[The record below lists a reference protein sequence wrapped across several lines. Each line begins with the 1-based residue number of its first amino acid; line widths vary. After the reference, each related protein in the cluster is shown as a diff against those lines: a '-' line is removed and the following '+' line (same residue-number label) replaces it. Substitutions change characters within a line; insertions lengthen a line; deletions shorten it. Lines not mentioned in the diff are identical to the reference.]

1 MKKKTLSNEKLGNRI
16 VEWFAAHPKDSY
28 NYLQISQEL
37 GIFGRTNR
45 ADVYDMLIGMLEQGI
60 LREITPGRFA
70 LAEAERQAENEY
82 EGIFDRRHNGMH
94 QVKVE
99 GFEDTFTVYD
109 GDDMQALDGDKVK
122 IKRVVSKR
130 SSNGMQARVVEVIER
145 VEHRYVGVLQ
155 QSGRYNFVI
164 PDNRSLDKD
173 IYIPIERLGKAK
185 NGDKVVVLIERWPQF
200 SKNPIGQIE
209 DILGRNGE
217 NNAEM
222 HAILAEFGLPYK
234 YPEHL
239 VKAAQKIDAGI
250 TDEEVAKREDYR
262 DVVTFTIDPADAKDF
277 DDALSLKKL
286 KNGNWEAGVHIADVS
301 HYVQQGTAIDEE
313 AFKRATSIYLVDRT
327 IPMLPEKLCNELC
340 SLRQDEDKLCYSTIF
355 EMDDEANVL
364 NSRIVKT
371 VIRSNRRFNYE
382 EAQNII
388 ETGEGDYKMEVLTL
402 DKLAKK
408 LRAKRFENGAIAF
421 DRAEVKFILDE
432 KGKPV
437 DVYFK
442 TAKDSNQL
450 VEEFM
455 LLANRTV
462 AETIGTALNKSS
474 KKPKTFVYRVHD
486 QPSSEKLMNLA
497 GMASRF
503 GHKMPAVGSNKVIS
517 QGINNLMKDI
527 HERPEENL
535 LSALAIRSMAK
546 AIYTTQNIG
555 HYGLAFDYYTHFTS
569 PIRRYPDTM
578 VHRLLDRYLNNGGR
592 SVPGVQY
599 EEYCKHCSEME
610 QTAAQAERASIK
622 YKQAEYLKDR
632 LGEVFEGT
640 VSGVSEWGF
649 YVELTDNMC
658 EGLVPVRDLKDDHY
672 VYDEKNFCLIGRSKH
687 RRFTLGDKVKVQVA
701 AVNMERKTIDFK
713 LEEGFTPVPAPKPTA
728 RPKAA
733 SKPKGEK
740 PKAKS
745 KAKGNSRAKGKKK
758 K

>member
-1 MKKKTLSNEKLGNRI
+1 
-16 VEWFAAHPKDSY
+16 
-28 NYLQISQEL
+28 
-37 GIFGRTNR
+37 
-45 ADVYDMLIGMLEQGI
+45 MLIGMLEQGI

-82 EGIFDRRHNGMH
+82 EGVFDRRHNGMH

-733 SKPKGEK
+733 SKPKEEK
-740 PKAKS
+740 PKA

>member
-1 MKKKTLSNEKLGNRI
+1 MKRKNLGNEKLGTRLL
-16 VEWFAAHPKDSY
+16 EWFEAHPKDSY

-37 GIFGRTNR
+37 GIFGRANR
-45 ADVYDMLIGMLEQGI
+45 TDVYDMLNEMAEQG
-60 LREITPGRFA
+60 LLKEVSTGRFT
-70 LAEAERQAENEY
+70 LADAERKAETEFQGVF
-82 EGIFDRRHNGMH
+82 ERHHNGIH

-99 GFEDTFTVYD
+99 GFEESFIVYD
-109 GDDMQALDGDKVK
+109 GDDMQSLTGDIVK
-122 IKRVVSKR
+122 IKKIISRR
-130 SSNGMQARVVEVIER
+130 SGNGMQARVVEVLER
-145 VEHRYVGVLQ
+145 KEHRFVGVLQ

-173 IYIPIERLGKAK
+173 IYIPNERIGKAK
-185 NGDKVVVLIERWPQF
+185 SGDKVVVKIERWPQF
-200 SKNPIGQIE
+200 SKNPIGQII
-209 DILGRNGE
+209 DILGKNGE

-234 YPEHL
+234 YPEHV
-239 VKAAQKIDAGI
+239 VKAAQKIEAGI
-250 TDEEVAKREDYR
+250 TEDEIARREDYR
-262 DVVTFTIDPADAKDF
+262 NVVTFTIDPADAKDF

-301 HYVQQGTAIDEE
+301 HYVQPDTSIDEE
-313 AFKRATSIYLVDRT
+313 AYKRATSIYLVDRT

-355 EMDDEANVL
+355 EMDDEANVV
-364 NSRIVKT
+364 NKRIVKT

-382 EAQNII
+382 EAQQII
-388 ETGEGDYKMEVLTL
+388 ETGEGDYKNEILTL
-402 DKLAKK
+402 DKLAKQ
-408 LRAKRFENGAIAF
+408 LRARRFEAGAVAF
-421 DRAEVKFILDE
+421 DRAEVKFILDD

-442 TAKDSNQL
+442 VAKDSNQL

-462 AETIGTALNKSS
+462 AETIGTALNKTS

-503 GHKMPAVGSNKVIS
+503 GHKIPAVGNNKTIT
-517 QGINNLMKDI
+517 QGINKLMKDI
-527 HERPEENL
+527 HDKPEENL
-535 LSALAIRSMAK
+535 LSTLAIRSMAK
-546 AIYTTQNIG
+546 AIYTTENIG

-578 VHRLLDRYLNNGGR
+578 VHRLLDRYLNQGGR
-592 SVPGVQY
+592 SVMKVQY
-599 EEYCKHCSEME
+599 EEFCKHCSDME

-632 LGEVFEGT
+632 LGEVFMGT

-649 YVELTDNMC
+649 YVELDDNMC
-658 EGLVPVRDLKDDHY
+658 EGLVPARDLKDDHY
-672 VYDEKNFCLIGRSKH
+672 VYDEKNFCLIGRRSH

-701 AVNMERKTIDFK
+701 SVNMERKMIDFK
-713 LEEGFTPVPAPKPTA
+713 LEDTVASNTMAQRQQDNKKSQRPQAKKSQRPTA
-728 RPKAA
+728 K
-733 SKPKGEK
+733 
-740 PKAKS
+740 
-745 KAKGNSRAKGKKK
+745 NKGKKGK
-758 K
+758 KR

>member
-45 ADVYDMLIGMLEQGI
+45 ANVYDMLIGMLEQGI
-60 LREITPGRFA
+60 LKEITPGRFT

-82 EGIFDRRHNGMH
+82 EGVFDRRHNGMH

-99 GFEDTFTVYD
+99 GFEETFTVYD

-262 DVVTFTIDPADAKDF
+262 EVVTFTIDPADAKDF

-388 ETGEGDYKMEVLTL
+388 ETGDGDYKMEVLTL

-622 YKQAEYLKDR
+622 YKQAEYLKER

-733 SKPKGEK
+733 SKPKEEK
-740 PKAKS
+740 PKA

>member
-262 DVVTFTIDPADAKDF
+262 EVVTFTIDPADAKDF

-462 AETIGTALNKSS
+462 AETIGTALNKSC

-733 SKPKGEK
+733 SKSKGEK
-740 PKAKS
+740 PKTKS

>member
-262 DVVTFTIDPADAKDF
+262 EVVTFTIDPADAKDF

-733 SKPKGEK
+733 SKPKEEK

-745 KAKGNSRAKGKKK
+745 KGNSRAKGKKK

>member
-45 ADVYDMLIGMLEQGI
+45 ANVYDMLIGMLEQGI
-60 LREITPGRFA
+60 LKEITPGRFT

-82 EGIFDRRHNGMH
+82 EGVFDRRHNGMH

-99 GFEDTFTVYD
+99 GFEETFTVYD

-262 DVVTFTIDPADAKDF
+262 EVVTFTIDPADAKDF

-733 SKPKGEK
+733 SKPKEEK
-740 PKAKS
+740 PKA

>member
-262 DVVTFTIDPADAKDF
+262 EVVTFTIDPADAKDF

>member
-1 MKKKTLSNEKLGNRI
+1 MKKNTSSEKLANRI
-16 VEWFAAHPKDSY
+16 LEWFATHPKDSY
-28 NYLQISQEL
+28 NYLQVSQEL
-37 GIFGRTNR
+37 GIFGRSNR
-45 ADVYDMLIGMLEQGI
+45 ANVYDMLTEMYAQG
-60 LREITPGRFA
+60 LLKEVSPGRFT
-70 LAEAERQAENEY
+70 LADAERKAEVEL
-82 EGIFDRRHNGMH
+82 EGVFDRRHNGMH

-109 GDDMQALDGDKVK
+109 GDDMQALTGDKVK
-122 IKRVVSKR
+122 IKKIGGRRSKD
-130 SSNGMQARVVEVIER
+130 NGMQARVLEVIER
-145 VEHRYVGVLQ
+145 IEHRYVGVLQ
-155 QSGRYNFVI
+155 QSGKYNFVI

-173 IYIPIERLGKAK
+173 IYIPNERIGKAK
-185 NGDKVVVLIERWPQF
+185 NGDKVFVQIERWPQF
-200 SKNPIGQIE
+200 SKNPIGKII
-209 DILGRNGE
+209 DILGKNGE

-234 YPEHL
+234 YPKNL
-239 VKAAQKIDAGI
+239 VKQAETIDAGI
-250 TDEEVAKREDYR
+250 TPEEIAKREDYR

-277 DDALSLKKL
+277 DDALSIKKL
-286 KNGNWEAGVHIADVS
+286 DNGHWEAGVHIADVS
-301 HYVQQGTAIDEE
+301 HYVQPNTPIDEE

-340 SLRQDEDKLCYSTIF
+340 SLRQDEDKLTYSTIF
-355 EMDDEANVL
+355 EMDDDANVL
-364 NSRIVKT
+364 KSRIVKT

-388 ETGEGDYKMEVLTL
+388 ETGQGDFAPEVLAL
-402 DKLAKK
+402 DRLAKQ
-408 LRAKRFENGAIAF
+408 LRARRFAEGAIAF
-421 DRAEVKFILDE
+421 DRAEVKFVLDN
-432 KGKPV
+432 KGKPT

-442 TAKDSNQL
+442 IAKDSNKL

-462 AETIGTALNKSS
+462 AETIGKAINKTS
-474 KKPKTFVYRVHD
+474 KKAKTFVYRVHD
-486 QPSSEKLMNLA
+486 QPSLEKLMNLA

-503 GHKMPAVGSNKVIS
+503 GHKVQAVGNNKAIS
-517 QGINNLMKDI
+517 QGINKLMKDI
-527 HERPEENL
+527 HDRPEENL
-535 LSALAIRSMAK
+535 LSTLAIRSMAK
-546 AIYTTQNIG
+546 AVYTTQNIG

-622 YKQAEYLKDR
+622 YKQAEYLADR

-649 YVELTDNMC
+649 YVELKDNMC

-672 VYDEKNFCLIGRSKH
+672 VYDERNVCLIGRRTHK
-687 RRFTLGDKVKVQVA
+687 RYTLGDKVKVQVA

-713 LEEGFTPVPAPKPTA
+713 LE
-728 RPKAA
+728 
-733 SKPKGEK
+733 
-740 PKAKS
+740 
-745 KAKGNSRAKGKKK
+745 
-758 K
+758 

>member
-262 DVVTFTIDPADAKDF
+262 EVVTFTIDPADAKDF

-713 LEEGFTPVPAPKPTA
+713 LEEGFTPVPAPKPTT

-733 SKPKGEK
+733 SKPKEEK
-740 PKAKS
+740 PKA

>member
-99 GFEDTFTVYD
+99 GFEETFTVYD

-262 DVVTFTIDPADAKDF
+262 EVVTFTIDPADAKDF

-733 SKPKGEK
+733 SKPKEEK

-745 KAKGNSRAKGKKK
+745 KAKGNNRAKGKKK

>member
-45 ADVYDMLIGMLEQGI
+45 ANVYDMLIGMLEQGI

-99 GFEDTFTVYD
+99 GFEETFTVYD

-262 DVVTFTIDPADAKDF
+262 EVVTFTIDPADAKDF

-733 SKPKGEK
+733 SKPKEEK
-740 PKAKS
+740 PKA

>member
-239 VKAAQKIDAGI
+239 VKAAQKIDACI

>member
-45 ADVYDMLIGMLEQGI
+45 ANVYDMLIGMLEQGI
-60 LREITPGRFA
+60 LKEITPGRFT

-82 EGIFDRRHNGMH
+82 EGVFDRRHNGMH

-99 GFEDTFTVYD
+99 GFEETFTVYD

-262 DVVTFTIDPADAKDF
+262 EVVTFTIDPADAKDF

-388 ETGEGDYKMEVLTL
+388 ETSEGDYKMEVLTL

-733 SKPKGEK
+733 SKPKEEK
-740 PKAKS
+740 PKA